1 MAFQGRATAIA
12 VLSALITP
20 NTQNPDTLDLETSPI
35 NQLLCQDERFANEP
49 SLSYACSGFLI
60 APDLL
65 VTAGHC
71 MANTGEVRNETQM
84 YCEAYSWL
92 FDYQPDGSGR
102 VQTQGIKKS
111 RHYKCKQII
120 FAVKDENFPLR
131 DFALVQLDRPVTDR
145 EPVRLSSV
153 TPQVGDSISMIGY
166 PLGLPMKLSRNAKV
180 VHSDADRQTILTNLD
195 AFEGNSGSAV
205 FNSSKEVIGI
215 LVGGTPITSFV
226 NDTVQHCKRYNRC
239 DDNRRNCLVPEEF
252 SATYPGFL
260 GIGSEVQR
268 ITPIF
273 ELLQSKSIKK

>member
-1 MAFQGRATAIA
+1 MISILVSLLILSNPLASAAIFGRDDRQTITKGSEMSVQGKATAIA
-12 VLSALITP
+12 VLSSLITP
-20 NTQNPDTLDLETSPI
+20 NSQNPETLDLETSPM
-35 NQLLCQDERFANEP
+35 NQVLCQDERFVNEP

-71 MANTGEVRNETQM
+71 MSNTGEVRNEPAM

-92 FDYQPDGSGR
+92 FDYQPNASGK
-102 VQTQGIKKS
+102 VQTQGISKS

-145 EPVRLSSV
+145 EPVRLSSIA
-153 TPQVGDSISMIGY
+153 PQVGDSVSMIGY

-180 VHSDADRQTILTNLD
+180 VRADSDRQTILTNLD

-205 FNSSKEVIGI
+205 FNSQNEIIGI
-215 LVGGTPITSFV
+215 LVGGTPI
-226 NDTVQHCKRYNRC
+226 R
-239 DDNRRNCLVPEEF
+239 
-252 SATYPGFL
+252 
-260 GIGSEVQR
+260 
-268 ITPIF
+268 
-273 ELLQSKSIKK
+273 